1 MEVEAASLDRELE
14 VADSRLSP
22 ADIKVISN
30 FYEWLQTI
38 DGGLKAHKTAVL
50 YRKSSKMIL
59 SNLGGLKSLKRYG
72 DLGRDGGYFE
82 GLIEKGV
89 APGTVKAFLMGMQA
103 FASCHGWG
111 VIPNMTPADATAMKL
126 TAQRWHAS
134 TSKVGAGR
142 RQDVKASE
150 TLILQDIEP
159 KINAALEEGVTTANA
174 IKILADPIM
183 DGFTNAEFL
192 LTRNYLIL
200 YILNMTGHRTGII
213 LNALI
218 SEYHA
223 LALNQ
228 DGSVTM
234 FVTNHKT
241 YAEYGAMPIKLGG
254 DLRMY
259 VNHYLARRGAICKDD
274 TYLFCKVGGTQLVSV
289 DVCRALQDMAS
300 IPQLTPTRLRK
311 LRATKVTY
319 LTLSHSLYVCMFS
332 IAFLAFSDQ
341 YATWIDNDVILF
353 LYFQMKE
360 KEDFRKYILS
370 QCICI
375 QILCFFI
382 FSSRRRIY
390 QKRLY
395 T

>member
-1 MEVEAASLDRELE
+1 
-14 VADSRLSP
+14 
-22 ADIKVISN
+22 
-30 FYEWLQTI
+30 
-38 DGGLKAHKTAVL
+38 
-50 YRKSSKMIL
+50 MIL

-89 APGTVKAFLMGMQA
+89 APGTVKSFLMGMQA
-103 FASCHGWG
+103 FASYLELHPTHG
-111 VIPNMTPADATAMKL
+111 MTPAEATAMKR

-134 TSKVGAGR
+134 TSKV
-142 RQDVKASE
+142 
-150 TLILQDIEP
+150 EP

-174 IKILADPIM
+174 IKILKDPMM

-192 LTRNYLIL
+192 LARNYLIL

-213 LNALI
+213 LNALT

-223 LALNQ
+223 SALNP

-254 DLRMY
+254 DLRTY
-259 VNHYLARRGAICKDD
+259 VNRYLARRGAICKDD
-274 TYLFCKVGGTQLVSV
+274 TYLFCKVGGSQLVSV
-289 DVCRALQDMAS
+289 DVCRALQDMTS

-319 LTLSHSLYVCMFS
+319 LTLSHSLYVCMFLDR
-332 IAFLAFSDQ
+332 ILAFSDQ

-360 KEDFRKYILS
+360 KEAFRKYILS

-390 QKRLY
+390 QKRLS